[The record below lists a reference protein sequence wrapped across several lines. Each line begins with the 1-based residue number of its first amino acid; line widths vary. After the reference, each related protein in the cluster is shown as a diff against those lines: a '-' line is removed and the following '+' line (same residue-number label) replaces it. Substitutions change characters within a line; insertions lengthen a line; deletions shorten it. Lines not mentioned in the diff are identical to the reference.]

1 MVMINISKTRLA
13 ILVIWLVLF
22 SLAELQWQ
30 KSINPKW
37 SATNLGAHPRGQ
49 RSLWSKRVRAA
60 QKRSSDTEIQICGSR
75 SLILSAANPSVP
87 ATSAALQNQNWPL
100 DIGRAKIGEPMSLVK
115 NMNKRKKAGTS
126 RSKKDST
133 VSPKAYKDMK
143 AGWPKKGKKKWAKT
157 GLHAWRTSLISCP
170 KR

>member
-1 MVMINISKTRLA
+1 MKCNK
-13 ILVIWLVLF
+13 
-22 SLAELQWQ
+22 
-30 KSINPKW
+30 
-37 SATNLGAHPRGQ
+37 PRRTPDGQ

-75 SLILSAANPSVP
+75 SLIQSAANPSVP

-115 NMNKRKKAGTS
+115 NMNKRKTAGTS

-143 AGWPKKGKKKWAKT
+143 AG
-157 GLHAWRTSLISCP
+157 
-170 KR
+170 